1 MAIIFVIVLGSI
13 IILLG
18 IANGFRKAGVV
29 MPLAG
34 NCGTAISPACHPPKA
49 DVDASSKRVMW
60 SLVAEED
67 FKYFDESIGHFS
79 FTSFGVDAPTMG
91 EWYAGR

>member
-34 NCGTAISPACHPPKA
+34 NCGTAISPARHPPMA
-49 DVDASSKRVMW
+49 DMDASSKRAMCSV
-60 SLVAEED
+60 VAEED
-67 FKYFDESIGHFS
+67 FKFFGHFT
-79 FTSFGVDAPTMG
+79 FTSFGVDAPTVG

>member
-29 MPLAG
+29 MP
-34 NCGTAISPACHPPKA
+34 PARHPPMA
-49 DVDASSKRVMW
+49 DMDASSKRVMW
-60 SLVAEED
+60 SVVAEED
-67 FKYFDESIGHFS
+67 FKIFGHFI
-79 FTSFGVDAPTMG
+79 FTSFGVDAPTIG